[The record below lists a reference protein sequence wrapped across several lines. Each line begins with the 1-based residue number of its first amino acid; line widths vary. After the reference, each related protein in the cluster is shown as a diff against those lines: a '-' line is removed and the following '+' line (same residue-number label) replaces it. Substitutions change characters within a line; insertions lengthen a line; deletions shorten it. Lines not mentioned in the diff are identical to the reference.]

1 MDTISALSPAVILG
15 VMVGCSVLVAAF
27 LIVSTVLLVR
37 GRRPGGAAGPGCD
50 RVPTILT
57 NHPTTRG
64 NDKETGVT
72 GVAAR
77 RQNTYESL
85 GNYRS
90 VSVASS
96 HPDSYV
102 NPADIAD
109 IKVKP
114 QRMNTDDSWLEV
126 PARRGFTQNSFDS
139 VDRLTYD
146 SYNSNQSP
154 VCVSRQP
161 TYDNV

>member
-1 MDTISALSPAVILG
+1 MASVGGGLDCSAERCWG
-15 VMVGCSVLVAAF
+15 VRCWWRHG
-27 LIVSTVLLVR
+27 
-37 GRRPGGAAGPGCD
+37 GRRADSAAPAGPGRG

-57 NHPTTRG
+57 THPTIRD
-64 NDKETGVT
+64 NDKETGVS
-72 GVAAR
+72 GVVAR
-77 RQNTYESL
+77 RQNTYEPL

-126 PARRGFTQNSFDS
+126 PARRGFTQDSFDS

-146 SYNSNQSP
+146 SYNSSQSG